1 MMGADPGPLTTQN
14 ASLPMSTKLSKTL
27 TYDAPAEAV
36 AAMLDDPAFREAV
49 RERQKVAR
57 GSVAVDGDHVRIEQ
71 VRSGADLPSYARA
84 FAGDEIVIVQ
94 EETWTSPTAADI
106 ALQISGKPGEAAG
119 TLVLTESG
127 GTTTE
132 RIDLEISVRIPLV
145 GGKVEGLVADMVG
158 HALDREHEVGVE
170 WLARS

>member
-1 MMGADPGPLTTQN
+1 
-14 ASLPMSTKLSKTL
+14 MSTKLSKTL

-49 RERQKVAR
+49 LERQKVAR

>member
-49 RERQKVAR
+49 LERQKVAR